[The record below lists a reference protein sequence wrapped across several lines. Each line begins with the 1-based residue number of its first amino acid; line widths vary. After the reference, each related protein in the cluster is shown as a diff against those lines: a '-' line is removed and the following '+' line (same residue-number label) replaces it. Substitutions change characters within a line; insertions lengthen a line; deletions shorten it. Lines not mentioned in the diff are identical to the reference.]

1 MSDPFSEYFYN
12 HKDNPEILKL
22 WIEKICKLK
31 SNENF
36 CTLVDDWRSEG
47 LHNDDSTLCVVE
59 FDKKL
64 ELTITHQ
71 DDIEELIKNEKE
83 STDEELAE
91 QLTESCIVV
100 CQKGQ
105 NMIGESSENMSD
117 EPMNVGKVSEQF
129 VEENNLGTGN
139 NEENTVVEEK
149 DDSIANSI
157 QQISSHA
164 KVSTQPDGVSAS
176 ESVKEI
182 FGRKKNE
189 LIRMFNCNNPSIDD
203 LRKFKDKISKFLEDW
218 QNEIVTLFVGTK
230 K

>member
-1 MSDPFSEYFYN
+1 M
-12 HKDNPEILKL
+12 
-22 WIEKICKLK
+22 
-31 SNENF
+31 
-36 CTLVDDWRSEG
+36 
-47 LHNDDSTLCVVE
+47 
-59 FDKKL
+59 
-64 ELTITHQ
+64 
-71 DDIEELIKNEKE
+71 
-83 STDEELAE
+83 AE

-100 CQKGQ
+100 CQEGQ

-139 NEENTVVEEK
+139 NEENTVLEEK
-149 DDSIANSI
+149 EDSLVNSV